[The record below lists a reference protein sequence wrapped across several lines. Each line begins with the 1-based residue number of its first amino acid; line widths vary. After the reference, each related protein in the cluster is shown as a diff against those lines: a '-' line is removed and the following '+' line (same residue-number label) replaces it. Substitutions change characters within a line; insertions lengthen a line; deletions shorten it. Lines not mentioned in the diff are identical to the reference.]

1 MPLSLPPLNFAI
13 ICDGYEMETYDAKLD
28 GPNSIRAYV
37 ASEAGKQFRIVFSNN
52 LFDHDLAL
60 ALYIDGERVYRSYLR
75 ARQRGQIIGIPKT
88 TSSVLPFKFQEL
100 QVVDPDVENAP
111 VVPEMGTIELR
122 AFRCQAQ
129 RTVQY
134 LYNTTNG
141 LHQGRVSERSKKA
154 GWHHVSTADEVPAN
168 VPTFSVYADLFD
180 PKDVP
185 FASVKIFYRPREL
198 LMAEGVITRYGVG
211 ARIGGGSEAN
221 ERKRAREDYPPGPS
235 TKRRTGSTVKKEEM
249 SVNARA
255 QRIQALRAELN
266 SLTAEQSGSS
276 SSVKREFKSPCPM
289 VVDLTL
295 DD

>member
-1 MPLSLPPLNFAI
+1 
-13 ICDGYEMETYDAKLD
+13 
-28 GPNSIRAYV
+28 
-37 ASEAGKQFRIVFSNN
+37 VFSNN
-52 LFDHDLAL
+52 LFNFDLAL

-75 ARQRGQIIGIPKT
+75 ARQRGQILGIPKT

-100 QVVDPDVENAP
+100 QLVDPDVENAP

-122 AFRCQAQ
+122 AYRCRAL
-129 RTVQY
+129 RTIQY

-141 LHQGRVSERSKKA
+141 LHEGRVSERSKKA

-168 VPTFSVYADLFD
+168 VPTFSVYADILD
-180 PKDVP
+180 PLNAP

-211 ARIGGGSEAN
+211 ARIGGGGFDVN
-221 ERKRAREDYPPGPS
+221 DRKRAREDYSPGPS

-249 SVNARA
+249 SANARA
-255 QRIQALRAELN
+255 QRIQALQAELN

-276 SSVKREFKSPCPM
+276 SVKRELKSPSPM